1 MGLAIP
7 GFLTILCCLS
17 DYDAEG
23 ELCFE
28 TIIMPGF
35 VSEASATSCLCR
47 SVLVRLPDCKFWL
60 SDSRTHSQN
69 DPIGKEGPEAVQRL
83 IVKWI

>member
-17 DYDAEG
+17 DYNAEG
-23 ELCFE
+23 ELCLE

-47 SVLVRLPDCKFWL
+47 SLLVRLPVCKFLL
-60 SDSRTHSQN
+60 SDSRTHSHN
-69 DPIGKEGPEAVQRL
+69 DQIGKDEKRAPKLYKG
-83 IVKWI
+83 